1 MQVPCVVA
9 FVQFVVLAQ
18 MLDLS
23 AATYKYAS
31 PAKQSN
37 PCHASPYSVVGRG
50 RCTCTFDIMPGRT
63 WQVGA
68 GGEGGGGGGEG
79 VHAPH
84 DAAWHGSGD
93 TVSATVRSGVAASA
107 VLLNWHAPLACR
119 SASDKA
125 ASKASQVRVDV
136 GSTSGTLILWLI
148 MASVIRYTGNAV
160 EVEVEVEVHKVWSA
174 VRFSV
179 TFCASVPVT
188 AKQLIVRVAEVGA
201 FVGSD
206 AQQWFVSSKPATALQ
221 L

>member
-1 MQVPCVVA
+1 
-9 FVQFVVLAQ
+9 
-18 MLDLS
+18 
-23 AATYKYAS
+23 
-31 PAKQSN
+31 
-37 PCHASPYSVVGRG
+37 
-50 RCTCTFDIMPGRT
+50 
-63 WQVGA
+63 
-68 GGEGGGGGGEG
+68 

-107 VLLNWHAPLACR
+107 VLLNRHAPLACR
-119 SASDKA
+119 LASDKA

-136 GSTSGTLILWLI
+136 GSTSGALILWLI

-206 AQQWFVSSKPATALQ
+206 AQQWFVSSKPGTALQ